1 MASDCSMNLCGPITS
16 RRSALTEALFYH
28 LERATLESVLPG
40 LLEKSLERGWKAV
53 VRCSSRAMVER
64 LDETLWTYSEDSF
77 LPHAAD
83 RERADAQP
91 VFLTDGAEVP
101 NGANVLFLVDSAAA
115 DPASLAAFTRCVTI
129 FDGGDETAVAAAR
142 AFWKEIKAA
151 GHDATYWKQS
161 PQGRWE
167 KQA

>member
-1 MASDCSMNLCGPITS
+1 M
-16 RRSALTEALFYH
+16 TEALFYH

-40 LLEKSLERGWKAV
+40 LLEKTLERGWKAV
-53 VRCSSRAMVER
+53 VRCGSRAMVER
-64 LDETLWTYSEDSF
+64 LDETLWTYSDDSF

-83 RERADAQP
+83 QERADAQP
-91 VFLTDGAEVP
+91 VWLTESDDNP
-101 NGANVLFLVDSAAA
+101 NGADVLFLVDNALADASALG
-115 DPASLAAFTRCVTI
+115 SLTRCVTI
-129 FDGGDETAVAAAR
+129 FDGGDEAAVASAR
-142 AFWKEIKAA
+142 AFWKEIKSA